1 MDLQARDTRLVAC
14 IWRPDVHRG
23 DMLRFLLLRVLPRRL
38 FPVLLAFE
46 AFRLIRRW
54 RSRNDPVPRDATVRV
69 STQRDAILAPSPDPD
84 LAPTEIV
91 VT

>member
-1 MDLQARDTRLVAC
+1 V
-14 IWRPDVHRG
+14 
-23 DMLRFLLLRVLPRRL
+23 LRFLLLRVLPRRL

-54 RSRNDPVPRDATVRV
+54 RRRNDPVPHDVAVRV
-69 STQRDAILAPSPDPD
+69 STPRDAISAPSPDPD
-84 LAPTEIV
+84 PTPTEIV